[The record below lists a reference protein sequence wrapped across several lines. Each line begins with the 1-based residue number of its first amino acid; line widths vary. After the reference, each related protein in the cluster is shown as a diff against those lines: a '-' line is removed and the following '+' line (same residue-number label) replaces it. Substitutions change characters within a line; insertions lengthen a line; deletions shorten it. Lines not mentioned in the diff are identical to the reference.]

1 MVTKLG
7 LRQNRC
13 DSCATQVNTD
23 ATANTRNTYCLFIGQ
38 VPLKLEEMLP
48 LFADTEEVH
57 FDGIHQVPEHQA
69 REHELNKHLKIT
81 TTNHVHLDQ

>member
-7 LRQNRC
+7 LRQNRS
-13 DSCATQVNTD
+13 DLCATDVNAD
-23 ATANTRNTYCLFIGQ
+23 ATANMRNSFCALTSQ

-69 REHELNKHLKIT
+69 REHELNKHLQIT
-81 TTNHVHLDQ
+81 TTNHVHLVQ